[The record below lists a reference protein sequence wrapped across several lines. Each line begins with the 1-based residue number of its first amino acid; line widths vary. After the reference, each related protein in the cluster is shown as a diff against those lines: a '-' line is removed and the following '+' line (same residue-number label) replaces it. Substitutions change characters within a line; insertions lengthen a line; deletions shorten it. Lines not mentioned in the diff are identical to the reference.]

1 MEKRDVNF
9 TFDNDRFNY
18 RVGILIFCENKVLI
32 SKFESVNFYNIMG
45 GRVKLGENTQDAV
58 KRELKE
64 ELGYD
69 LNVPM
74 ELKIVSEDFFDWMGK
89 YVQELTFVYKIELPK
104 EYFEKLENFNVID
117 SKDERV
123 NWHDKED
130 LQKLNCAKEFMK
142 QVFDLPEGIVHAIDG
157 EIVSYKR

>member
-18 RVGILIFCENKVLI
+18 RVGILIFCGNKVLI

-64 ELGYD
+64 ELDYD
-69 LNVPM
+69 LNVPI
-74 ELKIVSEDFFDWMGK
+74 ELKIVSEDFFNWMDK
-89 YVQELTFVYKIELPK
+89 YVQELTFVYKLELSE
-104 EYFEKLENFNVID
+104 EYFEKFKNFNVID

-123 NWHDKED
+123 NWFDKD
-130 LQKLNCAKEFMK
+130 QLQKINCVKNFMK
-142 QVFDLPEGIVHAIDG
+142 EVFDLPQGIVHAIDG
-157 EIVSYKR
+157 EIVSYKK

>member
-18 RVGILIFCENKVLI
+18 RVGILIFCGNKVLI

-45 GRVKLGENTQDAV
+45 GRVKLGESTQDAV

-64 ELGYD
+64 ELDYD
-69 LNVPM
+69 LNVPI
-74 ELKIVSEDFFDWMGK
+74 ELKIVSEDFFNWMDK
-89 YVQELTFVYKIELPK
+89 YVQELTFVYKLELSE
-104 EYFEKLENFNVID
+104 EYFEMFKNFNVID

-123 NWHDKED
+123 NWFDKD
-130 LQKLNCAKEFMK
+130 QLQKINCVKNFMK
-142 QVFDLPEGIVHAIDG
+142 EVFDLPQGIVHAIDG
-157 EIVSYKR
+157 EIVSYKK